1 MPDPA
6 LVGIE
11 GMGSGKNVRHRDGIW
26 DLDEDDMLVIAMLA
40 DPIYNAEL
48 LFDDPANHE
57 YGGCYRVRDHQ
68 YELNRIEDD
77 EGNPENNAVAACARS
92 VGKTEGIKN
101 KACSHPF
108 RRHSE
113 NLLVTAPELIH
124 LLPLTDA
131 IEDRINSCRLLR
143 SLLDKRNQKTGF
155 THRPFGVDF
164 WDGTKIVGRIPR
176 LTGTGVKGQHQP
188 DLIIDE
194 GQDYPEKGWTEIN
207 ETVMREHTDKEGN
220 RDYTYHVYGVHSGAR
235 DTGFFRLVSKG
246 FFILIQVT
254 KMMTPGWSEHEKN
267 LAKGQYGGTSSPDY
281 RRNILGEPGAPAT
294 AFFVI
299 ARLMACVDQKRE
311 SDYNLHGYVAQELR
325 VEDVDEMQAPV
336 GDLLDLPSNIHQ
348 LTGGMDVGL
357 TSSPT
362 VISLFDHAKIGGE
375 KRGTLVRRFTLH
387 RFRTKQIRHTLYA
400 IAMHAGGKLQSFGMD
415 VTGLGF
421 PIFQEMEDDEAA
433 PKHLIDVA
441 RGYFFNSKV
450 PVGVAEDSV
459 VEDAG
464 GRLKDQYGAA
474 VQIEEDPLSGVKR
487 YVTYMAMIEASTRY
501 MREDVDAGYYRLPF
515 DPEVISDMQGE
526 TQQRVQTVAKLSG
539 RSKPNALH
547 ILDSMRAEAMAR
559 RHGVVEELLAEQTIE
574 PVLDIAL

>member
-1 MPDPA
+1 MSPLAD
-6 LVGIE
+6 IE
-11 GMGSGKNVRHRDGIW
+11 GVGAGDKLRIEDGIW
-26 DLDEDDMLVIAMLA
+26 ALDENDILLGAMLA
-40 DPIYNAEL
+40 DPIYCAEL
-48 LFDDPANHE
+48 LFDDPTNMD
-57 YGGCYRVRDHQ
+57 YGGCYRVRDYQ
-68 YELNRIEDD
+68 YELNRMEDD
-77 EGNPENNAVAACARS
+77 EGDPENNAGAACGRS
-92 VGKTEGIKN
+92 TGKTESIKN
-101 KACSHPF
+101 RSCSHVF
-108 RRHSE
+108 RRHGE

-131 IEDRINSCRLLR
+131 IEDRISGVHLLR

-194 GQDYPEKGWTEIN
+194 AQDYPERGWTEIH
-207 ETVMREHTDKEGN
+207 ETVMREHKN
-220 RDYTYHVYGVHSGAR
+220 RNGKPDYTYHFYGVHSGAR
-235 DTGFFRLVSKG
+235 DSGFYRNITRGHFKLVQ
-246 FFILIQVT
+246 IT
-254 KMMTPGWSEHEKN
+254 KMMTQGWSAKEKE
-267 LAKGQYGGTSSPDY
+267 LAKGQYGGTQSPDY

-299 ARLMACVDQKRE
+299 SRLMACVDQKRE
-311 SDYNLHGYVAQELR
+311 SEYNELGYVAQELR
-325 VEDVDEMQAPV
+325 VEEVDEMDMEI
-336 GDLLDLPSNIHQ
+336 GDILDLPSNVKNA
-348 LTGGMDVGL
+348 TGGIDVGL
-357 TSSPT
+357 TNSPS
-362 VISLFDHAKIGGE
+362 VISIFSHAPVKGVE
-375 KRGTLVRRFTLH
+375 RGTLVRKFTMH
-387 RFRTKQIRHTLYA
+387 RFRTKQIRQSLYA
-400 IAMHAGGKLQSFGMD
+400 IAYHFGGALRSFGMD

-433 PKHLIDVA
+433 PQHLIDVA

-450 PVGVAEDSV
+450 AVGVAAENV

-464 GRLKDQYGAA
+464 GRLRDQYGAA
-474 VQIEEDPLSGVKR
+474 VKEEEDPLTGVKR

-501 MREDVDAGYYRLPF
+501 MREDVDSGYYQLPF

-526 TQQRVQTVAKLSG
+526 TQQRVQTVARLSG

-559 RHGVVEELLAEQTIE
+559 RYGKVEAELAEVEVE
-574 PVLDIAL
+574 PVLDLAL